1 MCVKFPLYPPFD
13 CQRGLTG
20 GKQEKRSPA
29 QEQHK
34 QETANR
40 LAVPSKKVRERRRRR
55 RRVFVRQ
62 TKSNLPR

>member
-1 MCVKFPLYPPFD
+1 MTDVREVPPSPPF
-13 CQRGLTG
+13 RLTKGFNG
-20 GKQEKRSPA
+20 GKTREK
-29 QEQHK
+29 EQHK

-40 LAVPSKKVRERRRRR
+40 LAVPSKKVSERRRRRR